1 MQKISSLLVIVDLA
15 LAALALVLGQTFYG
29 GEACGLETFSGTGG
43 FSLLFFV
50 LLTTFS
56 SYFCEIYR
64 WENAFGRLDR
74 IARTGVAISL
84 AFFMFA
90 SLSFVMP
97 MAMIGRGLLVLS
109 LLIFGV
115 LQFSIH
121 QMLMSMMGTT
131 ALSTRVLVVG
141 CGALAEKVERLL
153 QDQKGQQVLVG
164 FVQPESE
171 ECTVNEDKVLGYVDD
186 LEKLVSTTCT
196 NRVVVALT
204 ERRGSL
210 PLRELLHCKLNGTEI
225 IDIQT
230 FYEQMTR
237 KLLIENFQPSSFI
250 YANGFRITV
259 IGRFMKRVLDIFLS
273 LVGIVLS
280 FPAWL
285 VVAYLVRSDSPGPV
299 FFRQVRVGEWGR
311 HFTLYKFR
319 TMREDAEK
327 ETGAVW
333 ATENDPRITKVGAF
347 LRKSRLDEL
356 PQLLN
361 VLMGD
366 MSFVGPRPER
376 PEFVEKLSLSIP
388 YYFARHTVKPGV
400 TGWAQV
406 LYPYGASEEDAFE
419 KLRYDLYYLKN
430 YSMTMDVLIIL
441 ETIKVVLLGR
451 GGR

>member
-1 MQKISSLLVIVDLA
+1 MQKSSSLLLIVDLA
-15 LAALALVLGQTFYG
+15 VAAIALLLGHFFYHG
-29 GEACGLETFSGTGG
+29 ECFGEA
-43 FSLLFFV
+43 SLSASAPLSILIFV
-50 LLTTFS
+50 LLTIFS

-64 WENAFGRLDR
+64 WENSFGRLDS
-74 IARTGVAISL
+74 IARAGVAIGL
-84 AFFMFA
+84 AFFMFS
-90 SLSFVMP
+90 SLSFLVP
-97 MAMIGRGLLVLS
+97 TIMIGRGLLVVS
-109 LLIFGV
+109 LLIFAV
-115 LQFSIH
+115 LQFFVH
-121 QMLMSMMGTT
+121 QLLIKMMGST
-131 ALSTRVLVVG
+131 ALSTRILVVG
-141 CGALAEKVERLL
+141 CGPLAVKVEKLL
-153 QDQKGQQVLVG
+153 ENQEGRQVLVG
-164 FVQPESE
+164 FVMPGSE
-171 ECTVNEDKVLGYVDD
+171 ECIVDDSKVLGYVDD
-186 LEKLVSTTCT
+186 LEKLVNATCT

-210 PLRELLHCKLNGTEI
+210 PLRELLHCKLHGTEVM
-225 IDIQT
+225 DVQT

-237 KLLIENFQPSSFI
+237 KLLVEHFQPSSFI

-259 IGRFMKRVLDIFLS
+259 SKRFIKRVCDIFISMVGLLLS
-273 LVGIVLS
+273 LPL
-280 FPAWL
+280 WL
-285 VVAYLVRSDSPGPV
+285 VVAILVRLDSPGPI

-311 HFTLYKFR
+311 LFSVYKFR

-333 ATENDPRITKVGAF
+333 ATQDDPRVTKIGAF

-361 VLMGD
+361 VLVGD

-376 PEFVEKLSLSIP
+376 PEFVEKLSVNIS
-388 YYFARHTVKPGV
+388 YYFARHTIKPGL

-406 LYPYGASEEDAFE
+406 FYPYGACEEDARE

-430 YSMTMDVLIIL
+430 YSLTLDVLIIL

>member
-1 MQKISSLLVIVDLA
+1 MQKISSLLVVVDLA
-15 LAALALVLGQTFYG
+15 LATLSLVLGHIFYVG
-29 GEACGLETFSGTGG
+29 DTCGLRTFSGAGG

-74 IARTGVAISL
+74 IARTGVAVSL

-97 MAMIGRGLLVLS
+97 MAMLGRGMLVVS
-109 LLIFGV
+109 LVIFGL
-115 LQFSIH
+115 LQFSVH

-141 CGALAEKVERLL
+141 CGALAEKVEKLL
-153 QDQKGQQVLVG
+153 QGQKGQQVLVG
-164 FVQPESE
+164 FVQPEAE
-171 ECTVNEDKVLGYVDD
+171 ECTVDEEKVLGYVDD

-210 PLRELLHCKLNGTEI
+210 PLRELLHCKLNGIEI

-259 IGRFMKRVLDIFLS
+259 IGRFMKRVLDIFLA

-333 ATENDPRITKVGAF
+333 ATENDPRVTKVGAF

-361 VLMGD
+361 VLLGD

-376 PEFVEKLSLSIP
+376 PEFVEKLSMNIP
-388 YYFARHTVKPGV
+388 YYFARHTIKPGV

-406 LYPYGASEEDAFE
+406 FYPYGASEEDAME
-419 KLRYDLYYLKN
+419 KLRFDLYYLKN
-430 YSMTMDVLIIL
+430 YSMTLDVLIIL
-441 ETIKVVLLGR
+441 ETVKVVLLGR